1 MVSFANRFVTRV
13 LLTISGL
20 FFISACQWLGPKS
33 IEVGMPAYNTAINDT
48 GRRLLLLNLVR
59 MRYSESP
66 YFMEIS
72 NVFAAPNF
80 TAGASAG
87 GAFGSDLSPGA
98 LIGSDLVYS
107 ENPVIVYTPL
117 SGESFVRRLLQPIG
131 LENIGL
137 LHQGGWR
144 LDLIL
149 QLCVERI
156 NNVWNAEP
164 PTGYT
169 TAGPTPEY
177 EIFQRVTK
185 TLADLERRR
194 LLDVVSEN
202 RGVEQGTKQGVNKK
216 NTKFIEFSIDPA
228 AKKKKSVRRLIKDLE
243 LDPNAKSY
251 FLTTSLTHEKG
262 RTLTIVTRPLAATMY
277 YLSSGIIPPP
287 DDIAKGIVHLPTDE
301 DGGTFDWQ
309 KVTEGIFSVKSS
321 NSKPEGAYVAVQYR
335 NSWFY
340 ISDNDII
347 SKNTFSMFETLLA
360 LRAGETPENRTPLTI
375 PIR

>member
-1 MVSFANRFVTRV
+1 MSQ
-13 LLTISGL
+13 I
-20 FFISACQWLGPKS
+20 
-33 IEVGMPAYNTAINDT
+33 
-48 GRRLLLLNLVR
+48 
-59 MRYSESP
+59 
-66 YFMEIS
+66 
-72 NVFAAPNF
+72 
-80 TAGASAG
+80 
-87 GAFGSDLSPGA
+87 
-98 LIGSDLVYS
+98 YS

-169 TAGPTPEY
+169 KAGPTLDY
-177 EIFQRVTK
+177 EVFQRVTQ
-185 TLADLERRR
+185 TLADLERKR
-194 LLDVVSEN
+194 LLDVISEN
-202 RGVEQGTKQGVNKK
+202 RGVEQGNKQGINKK
-216 NTKFIEFSIDPA
+216 QIKFIEFSIDPA
-228 AKKKKSVRRLIKDLE
+228 AKKKKHVRQLIKDLE

-251 FLTTSLTHEKG
+251 FLTTSLSYEKG
-262 RTLTIVTRPLAATMY
+262 RTLTLVTRPLAATMF
-277 YLSSGIIPPP
+277 YLSTGIIPPP
-287 DDIAKGIVHLPTDE
+287 TDIAKGIVHLPTDE
-301 DGGTFDWQ
+301 EGRTFDWQ
-309 KVTEGIFSVKSS
+309 EITEGIFSVKSS
-321 NSKPEGAYVAVQYR
+321 NSKPQGAYVAVQYR
-335 NSWFY
+335 NNWFY

-347 SKNTFSMFETLLA
+347 SKNTLSIFEILLA